1 MVVNTSPSLFY
12 YSNIFFNY
20 ALHKCIWM
28 LYSQDKMTIIYS
40 LQACKRKS
48 IQVQC
53 IFTLV
58 IYGKNFFFQNHLVA
72 NNELAQAPSTLTP
85 SNAIALS
92 RVSTGTQVPGI
103 PIRSYQD
110 AQERTQR
117 YMRSEIIEVVKDTA
131 MKYVHFESGTSLQKL
146 MGDVVSSKSWHQV
159 FGNSVVKDKN
169 SDDTHF
175 LDILSEEYKACKDK
189 QVTKKISQNAKKQK
203 EKFLIGNTK
212 SQSRLTLEGK
222 ILDNVKS
229 RTDAARKIGRVRNYG
244 DEKRRLLSI
253 VATDFPCRTLQQLFG
268 CSPNTVTAARVHCLL
283 FGRGGIPPP
292 EFKFTRQRV
301 SPQII
306 EELTEFLH
314 RDNTARASSCRSVM
328 VDGEETAIRYWQDS
342 IKNIVQQYRLECPN
356 GVKRTYVYTHLP
368 RNFRM
373 STMLAGLCNLCDDF
387 GHSNFD
393 AMCSIAHSVS
403 QVETTTVDCHC
414 VVKSLRAYQT
424 FLKTMLAKSSERH
437 STCKELCMS
446 HAFGSCTEEHPDH
459 CAEVTNFYDACKT
472 VSSAIEL
479 CAPSLRVKLQE
490 KLADTVSTHWEY
502 VGHLLR
508 TKHQADYYQYILKN
522 LRPGECVVVVD
533 YKMKLELGKRTRE
546 IQRDWYGKRG
556 ISLHGFYVVAQVEVG
571 ERSAEVIDL
580 WSDDTKQDTWFT
592 QSALDIGFSWLES
605 SFPGF
610 RVYLF
615 SGE

>member
-20 ALHKCIWM
+20 AFHKCIWM

-58 IYGKNFFFQNHLVA
+58 IYEKNFFFQNHLVA

-244 DEKRRLLSI
+244 DEN
-253 VATDFPCRTLQQLFG
+253 AYFQ
-268 CSPNTVTAARVHCLL
+268 A
-283 FGRGGIPPP
+283 
-292 EFKFTRQRV
+292 
-301 SPQII
+301 
-306 EELTEFLH
+306 
-314 RDNTARASSCRSVM
+314 
-328 VDGEETAIRYWQDS
+328 
-342 IKNIVQQYRLECPN
+342 
-356 GVKRTYVYTHLP
+356 
-368 RNFRM
+368 
-373 STMLAGLCNLCDDF
+373 
-387 GHSNFD
+387 
-393 AMCSIAHSVS
+393 CSISRLTSVTH
-403 QVETTTVDCHC
+403 Q
-414 VVKSLRAYQT
+414 
-424 FLKTMLAKSSERH
+424 FSS
-437 STCKELCMS
+437 T
-446 HAFGSCTEEHPDH
+446 D
-459 CAEVTNFYDACKT
+459 
-472 VSSAIEL
+472 
-479 CAPSLRVKLQE
+479 
-490 KLADTVSTHWEY
+490 
-502 VGHLLR
+502 
-508 TKHQADYYQYILKN
+508 
-522 LRPGECVVVVD
+522 
-533 YKMKLELGKRTRE
+533 
-546 IQRDWYGKRG
+546 
-556 ISLHGFYVVAQVEVG
+556 
-571 ERSAEVIDL
+571 
-580 WSDDTKQDTWFT
+580 
-592 QSALDIGFSWLES
+592 
-605 SFPGF
+605 
-610 RVYLF
+610 
-615 SGE
+615 

>member
-1 MVVNTSPSLFY
+1 
-12 YSNIFFNY
+12 
-20 ALHKCIWM
+20 
-28 LYSQDKMTIIYS
+28 
-40 LQACKRKS
+40 
-48 IQVQC
+48 
-53 IFTLV
+53 
-58 IYGKNFFFQNHLVA
+58 
-72 NNELAQAPSTLTP
+72 
-85 SNAIALS
+85 
-92 RVSTGTQVPGI
+92 
-103 PIRSYQD
+103 
-110 AQERTQR
+110 
-117 YMRSEIIEVVKDTA
+117 MRSEIIEVVKDTA
-131 MKYVHFESGTSLQKL
+131 MKYVHFEAGTSLQKL

-175 LDILSEEYKACKDK
+175 LGILSEEYKACKDK

-229 RTDAARKIGRVRNYG
+229 RTDAARKIGRVRSYG

-253 VATDFPCRTLQQLFG
+253 VATDFPYRTLQQLFG

-292 EFKFTRQRV
+292 EFKFTRQCV
-301 SPQII
+301 SPEII

-328 VDGEETAIRYWQDS
+328 VDGEETAVRYWQDS
-342 IKNIVQQYRLECPN
+342 VKNIVQQYRLECPN

-368 RNFRM
+368 RNFCM

-393 AMCSIAHSVS
+393 AMCSITHTVS
-403 QVETTTVDCHC
+403 QVETITVDCHC

-424 FLKTMLAKSSERH
+424 FLAKSSERH

-446 HAFGSCTEEHPDH
+446 HAFGSCTEEHPDQ

-522 LRPGECVVVVD
+522 LRPGEFVVVVD
-533 YKMKLELGKRTRE
+533 YKMKLELGKPTRE

-556 ISLHGFYVVAQVEVG
+556 ISVHGFYVVAQVEVA

-580 WSDDTKQDTWFT
+580 WSD
-592 QSALDIGFSWLES
+592 DIGFSWLES

-615 SGE
+615 SDNGPHYHNTGLLLTWLKSINPST

>member
-1 MVVNTSPSLFY
+1 
-12 YSNIFFNY
+12 
-20 ALHKCIWM
+20 
-28 LYSQDKMTIIYS
+28 
-40 LQACKRKS
+40 
-48 IQVQC
+48 
-53 IFTLV
+53 
-58 IYGKNFFFQNHLVA
+58 
-72 NNELAQAPSTLTP
+72 
-85 SNAIALS
+85 
-92 RVSTGTQVPGI
+92 
-103 PIRSYQD
+103 
-110 AQERTQR
+110 
-117 YMRSEIIEVVKDTA
+117 MRSEIIELVKDTA
-131 MKYVHFESGTSLQKL
+131 MKYVHFESGTCLQKL
-146 MGDVVSSKSWHQV
+146 MGDVVDSKNWCQV

-175 LDILSEEYKACKDK
+175 LKILSEEYKACKDK
-189 QVTKKISQNAKKQK
+189 QATKQINQNAKKQK
-203 EKFLIGNTK
+203 EKFLIGNNK

-229 RTDAARKIGRVRNYG
+229 RTDAARKIGRVRHYG
-244 DEKRRLLSI
+244 DEKQRLLFI
-253 VATDFPCRTLQQLFG
+253 VATDFPYRTLQQLFG

-292 EFKFTRQRV
+292 EFKFTRQHV

-314 RDNTARASSCRSVM
+314 RDDVARASSCRSVL
-328 VDGEETAIRYWQDS
+328 VGGEETAISYWQDS
-342 IKNIVQQYRLECPN
+342 IKNLVQQYSLECPN

-403 QVETTTVDCHC
+403 QVETTIDCHG

-424 FLKTMLAKSSERH
+424 FLKTKLAKSSERH

-459 CAEVTNFYDACKT
+459 CVEVTNFYDACKT
-472 VSSAIEL
+472 LSSAIEL
-479 CAPSLRVKLQE
+479 CAPSLRVRLQE
-490 KLADTVSTHWEY
+490 KLADSVSIHWEY
-502 VGHLLR
+502 ISHLLC
-508 TKHQADYYQYILKN
+508 TKHQADYYKYILKN

-533 YKMKLELGKRTRE
+533 YKMKLELGKQTRE

-556 ISLHGFYVVAQVEVG
+556 ISLHGFYVVAQVEVD